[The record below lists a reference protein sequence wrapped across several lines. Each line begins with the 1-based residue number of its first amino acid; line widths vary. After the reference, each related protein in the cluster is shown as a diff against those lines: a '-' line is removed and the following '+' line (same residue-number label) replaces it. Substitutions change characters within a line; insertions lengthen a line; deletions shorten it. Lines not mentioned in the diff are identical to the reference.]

1 MRHSTNLWLVLE
13 QPDQLLRTMLYS
25 IIVAAEKLHPG
36 SHFLDRA
43 RVEAYG
49 GSGVAVV
56 QYADMNDAENTP
68 YKPGLE
74 PFLEGHPMGV
84 DKRVRIVQVSIGSA
98 EKSKNPLS
106 SNKVSQLI
114 ELIRA

>member
-1 MRHSTNLWLVLE
+1 M
-13 QPDQLLRTMLYS
+13 
-25 IIVAAEKLHPG
+25 
-36 SHFLDRA
+36 
-43 RVEAYG
+43 
-49 GSGVAVV
+49 AVV
-56 QYADMNDAENTP
+56 QYADMKDAENTP

-74 PFLEGHPMGV
+74 PFLEGHPIGV